1 MAQEKEDTECAKK
14 SVLNDVEA
22 AHEFKELC
30 NKDDEVARKVHEQ
43 LQDEM
48 LAEELQRKEDES
60 FKELQL
66 QQRQVDKQRAQRD
79 FELARQTQIALDVR
93 AANSKSAQEKKD
105 AAVALKMAIATSRD
119 DHRRR
124 KRLEV
129 VHSPGTCM
137 RAYLC
142 VCLCLCVSVSL
153 CFLLSLTRTPSRP
166 TNTHTHTQLYLTVFR
181 RWRANGKTLKRMW
194 RM

>member
-1 MAQEKEDTECAKK
+1 MAQEKEDIECAKK

-30 NKDDEVARKVHEQ
+30 SKDDEVARKVHEQ
-43 LQDEM
+43 LQDEI

-66 QQRQVDKQRAQRD
+66 QQRQMDKQRAERD
-79 FELARQTQIALDVR
+79 FEVARQTQIALDVG
-93 AANSKSAQEKKD
+93 AAKSKSAQEKKD
-105 AAVALKMAIATSRD
+105 ATVALKMAIATSRE

-129 VHSPGTCM
+129 VHSPGTCVHVS
-137 RAYLC
+137 A
-142 VCLCLCVSVSL
+142 CLCLCVSVSL
-153 CFLLSLTRTPSRP
+153 CFLLSLTQTPSRP
-166 TNTHTHTQLYLTVFR
+166 TNTHMQLYLTVFR
-181 RWRANGKTLKRMW
+181 KWQANGKTLKRMW
-194 RM
+194 KM